1 MNQGIIKVPLAPVR
15 LENSDKSE
23 MTSEFLFGE
32 PVRIVEEKNNWIK
45 CASFVDEYTGWI
57 DKRMFYE
64 VDLTS
69 FSSTFRSESV
79 VQKIHSPFGE
89 LYIPAGSWLYPE
101 INVLSYSHTASKATP
116 ADWAKMFLGAPYRWG
131 GKSLL
136 GMDCSGL
143 TQLSFSLAG
152 SRIPRDAY
160 LQAELGEEI
169 PFIDLAETNDLAFFD
184 NAEGRITH
192 VGIVL
197 KSDGE
202 ARIIHASGNVRIDKL
217 DHQGIFNE
225 ESKHYSHNLRFIK
238 RMSI

>member
-57 DKRMFYE
+57 DKRMFYG
-64 VDLTS
+64 VDLS
-69 FSSTFRSESV
+69 SLSSTFRSESV
-79 VQKIHSPFGE
+79 VQKIHSPFGD

-101 INVLSYSHTASKATP
+101 INVFSYTPAASKATP
-116 ADWAKMFLGAPYRWG
+116 AEWASRFLGAPYRWG
-131 GKSLL
+131 GKTIL
-136 GMDCSGL
+136 GIDCSGL

-152 SRIPRDAY
+152 QKIPRDAY
-160 LQAELGEEI
+160 LQAEIGEGI

-197 KSDGE
+197 MSDVDSK
-202 ARIIHASGNVRIDKL
+202 IIHSSGNVRIDKL

-225 ESKHYSHNLRFIK
+225 ETGQYSHNLRFIK
-238 RMSI
+238 RVTI

>member
-32 PVRIVEEKNNWIK
+32 PVRILEERNNWVK
-45 CASFVDEYTGWI
+45 CASFVDEYVGWI
-57 DKRMFYE
+57 DKRMFYG
-64 VDLTS
+64 VDLGN
-69 FSSTFRSESV
+69 FDKIYRSESILEKV
-79 VQKIHSPFGE
+79 HSPFGV
-89 LYIPAGSWLYPE
+89 LNIPAGSWLYPE
-101 INVLSYSHTASKATP
+101 INVLSYNPAASKATP
-116 ADWAKMFLGAPYRWG
+116 AEWASKFLGAPYRWG
-131 GKSLL
+131 GKTVL
-136 GMDCSGL
+136 GIDCSGL

-152 SRIPRDAY
+152 LKIPRDAY
-160 LQAELGEEI
+160 MQAEIGEGI

-197 KSDGE
+197 MSDGDSK
-202 ARIIHASGNVRIDKL
+202 IIHSSGNVRIDKL

-225 ESKHYSHNLRFIK
+225 ETGQYSHNLRFIK
-238 RMSI
+238 RISI